1 MLRSKLMT
9 CSVSSNIGFVL
20 SFIVII
26 LACACP
32 SIGIKTR
39 LVMGLLGAVNIA
51 LFYSILAILDD
62 ITSQPHKGA
71 GNTDHVL
78 KNYNMKSK

>member
-1 MLRSKLMT
+1 
-9 CSVSSNIGFVL
+9 
-20 SFIVII
+20 
-26 LACACP
+26 
-32 SIGIKTR
+32 
-39 LVMGLLGAVNIA
+39 MGLLGAVNIA

>member
-20 SFIVII
+20 SFMTVVF
-26 LACACP
+26 ACACP
-32 SIGIKTR
+32 SIETKTR
-39 LVMGLLGAVNIA
+39 LVMILLGGVNIT

-62 ITSQPHKGA
+62 ITSRLHKGVTS
-71 GNTDHVL
+71 TDDAHEKL
-78 KNYNMKSK
+78 